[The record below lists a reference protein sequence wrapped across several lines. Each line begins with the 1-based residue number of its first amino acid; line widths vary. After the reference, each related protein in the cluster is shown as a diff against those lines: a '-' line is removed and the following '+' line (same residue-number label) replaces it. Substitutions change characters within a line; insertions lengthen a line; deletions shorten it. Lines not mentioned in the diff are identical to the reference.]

1 MDEVCCSLQIGNS
14 KHLSLIQ
21 TDKVINCKDNIGH
34 GKNHTK
40 SCVFYCYR
48 THHIK
53 KVTNQQNPFNMQ
65 HKQLDLSVT
74 NGPTINLKL
83 LCISS

>member
-34 GKNHTK
+34 GKITQNFVYFTVK
-40 SCVFYCYR
+40 GL
-48 THHIK
+48 HIK
-53 KVTNQQNPFNMQ
+53 EKISNRQNPFNMQ
-65 HKQLDLSVT
+65 HKQLDFL
-74 NGPTINLKL
+74 
-83 LCISS
+83 